1 MSSVD
6 PAAGSRPSPVAS
18 FLNDKRVRDVAS
30 QALVIVVL
38 LAVVGYFVLN
48 ARENMTRGGIASGFG
63 FLWSNAGIDLPMKL
77 IDYGPASTYAR
88 MLLVGVLNTL
98 LVSVLGIIFA
108 TILGFFVGIARLSRN
123 WLLSRLAYGFV
134 EFVRNIPL
142 LLFVFFWYFGII
154 RALPPPRQ
162 GFNFFDLVFLSN
174 RGLTLPS
181 PTEGLAFLAVPAV
194 LALGIAGFVLIRRW
208 AVRRQAET
216 GAPFPVIEAG
226 AVLVIGLPLLTAVVV
241 GASVAWDIPKP
252 RGFNVA
258 GGVVLIPEFIGLL
271 LALVTYTAGF
281 IAEIVRGGIQAVPD
295 GQRQA
300 ARALGLS
307 ERQTLRLVVL
317 PQAMRVIV
325 PPLTN
330 QYVNVVKNSSF
341 AAAIAY
347 PDIVS
352 VFVGSAL
359 NQTGQAVEII
369 AITLA
374 IYLIMSVAVS
384 ILMNW
389 YNRAVALPTR

>member
-1 MSSVD
+1 MSQVD
-6 PAAGSRPSPVAS
+6 PAAGFRPSPVAS
-18 FLNDKRVRDVAS
+18 FVNDKRVRDTAS
-30 QALVIVVL
+30 QILVIVAL
-38 LAVVGYFVLN
+38 LAVVGYFVAN
-48 ARENMTRGGIASGFG
+48 ARENMVRGGIASGFG
-63 FLWSNAGIDLPMKL
+63 FLWTNAGIDLPMKL
-77 IDYGPASTYAR
+77 IDYGAASTYAR

-98 LVSVLGIIFA
+98 LVSVLGIVLA
-108 TILGFFVGIARLSRN
+108 SLLGFLVGIARLSRN
-123 WLLSRLAYGFV
+123 WLLSRLAYAYV

-154 RALPPPRQ
+154 RALPPPRD
-162 GFNFFDLVFLSN
+162 GIRLFDLIFLNN
-174 RGLTLPS
+174 RGLTFPS
-181 PTEGLAFLAVPAV
+181 PVDAWAFLAVPA
-194 LALGIAGFVLIRRW
+194 ALTIGVAAFLLIRRW
-208 AVRRQAET
+208 AMRRQAET
-216 GAPFPVIEAG
+216 GQPFAILETG
-226 AVLVIGLPLLTAVVV
+226 AALIVGLPILAALGV
-241 GASVAWDIPKP
+241 GSTVAWDVPRP

-258 GGVVLIPEFIGLL
+258 GGVVLIPEFVGLL

-281 IAEIVRGGIQAVPD
+281 IAEIVRGGILAVAD

-307 ERQTLRLVVL
+307 EGQTLRLVVL

-374 IYLIMSVAVS
+374 IYLVISLTVSV
-384 ILMNW
+384 LMNW